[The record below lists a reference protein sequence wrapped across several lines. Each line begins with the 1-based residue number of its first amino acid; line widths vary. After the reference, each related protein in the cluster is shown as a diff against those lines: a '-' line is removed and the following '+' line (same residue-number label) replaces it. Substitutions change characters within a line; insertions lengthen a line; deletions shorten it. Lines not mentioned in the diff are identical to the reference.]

1 MSSAAPTLDRN
12 LVSPQ
17 NMLNPFPLYQYLREN
32 EPVHWSDTVNAWF
45 VTRYNDVVAAYRDPR
60 LTANRAKLFEY
71 QVQGLSPD
79 VTREF
84 MQTIRNQMFML
95 DGPEHVRLR
104 RQTGMGFTPQKLDE
118 LRPTVHRLMREL
130 LEQLSPRGEMDLVKD
145 LSYPMPALAIAD
157 LLGIPAEDRERFRAW
172 SDHLALFSSPPVGS
186 DPLVLASNA
195 NKTMVEMKEYLLPII
210 EERRHHPG
218 LDALSQMLMVQEQ
231 GKMTPEELV
240 ANAILILFAGHTT
253 TTDQLSNGVYDLLT
267 HPDQLQKLRDDMG
280 LLRSA
285 VEEMLRYTTSVPA
298 ITRVVASDFEW
309 HGQKLRQG
317 QLVFLVMA
325 AANRDPSVFPDPER
339 FDITRDSYH
348 QKHLSF
354 GFGAHHCMGAGLARR
369 ELEIGISMLLE
380 RLPGLRLD
388 ESRSPQVKCHGL
400 SFRGFDSLPVRW

>member
-32 EPVHWSDTVNAWF
+32 DPVHWSDAVHAWF
-45 VTRYNDVVAAYRDPR
+45 LTRYDDVMSAYRDPR
-60 LTANRAKLFEY
+60 MSANRAKLFEY

-79 VTREF
+79 ITREF
-84 MQTIRNQMFML
+84 MQTIRNQMFMR

-104 RQTGMGFTPQKLDE
+104 RQTGMGFTPQRLDE
-118 LRPTVHRLMREL
+118 LRPIVHRIMREL
-130 LEQLSPRGEMDLVKD
+130 LEQLSSRTEMDLVKD
-145 LSYPMPALAIAD
+145 LSYPLPALAIAE
-157 LLGIPAEDRERFRAW
+157 LLGVPAEDRERFWVW
-172 SDHLALFSSPPVGS
+172 SEHLALYSSPPVGADS
-186 DPLVLASNA
+186 LLLASNA

-210 EERRHHPG
+210 EQRRHTPG
-218 LDALSQMLMVQEQ
+218 TDGLSQMLLAQEQ

-240 ANAILILFAGHTT
+240 ANACLILFAGHTT

-267 HPDQLQKLRDDMG
+267 HPDQLQLLREDMG

-298 ITRVVASDFEW
+298 ITRIASEDIQL
-309 HGQKLRQG
+309 HGKTIRKG
-317 QLVFLVMA
+317 DMVFLVMA

-348 QKHLSF
+348 QKHISF

-380 RLPGLRLD
+380 RLPNLRLD
-388 ESRSPQVKCHGL
+388 EAKPPKVKCHGL